1 MQKLTT
7 RNGFLTVGGAAKDT
21 TASEPVIRLNLDR
34 MKEALSQ
41 PTLSIPMGLSREEKR
56 RAMMEMAGAY

>member
-1 MQKLTT
+1 MQKLIT
-7 RNGFLTVGGAAKDT
+7 RNGFLRVGSVENDT
-21 TASEPVIRLNLDR
+21 PVSEPVIRLNVDR

-56 RAMMEMAGAY
+56 RAMMEMAGAL

>member
-7 RNGFLTVGGAAKDT
+7 RNGFLTVGGAARGT
-21 TASEPVIRLNLDR
+21 TVSEPVIRLNLDR

-56 RAMMEMAGAY
+56 RAMMEMAGAL